1 MEYQQ
6 LISATFGSNAKTT
19 VEQDILLGEF
29 SYQEQTFALCGIV
42 NQASLDNAMSIK
54 LADFILKTIE
64 NHPKRPICIV
74 IDTAGQKVSHN
85 AELLGL
91 NSYYGHLI
99 AAFNLARA
107 EGHKIFALV
116 YGKALGGAFIASA
129 LNADYIFALKEAQI
143 AVMWLDAM
151 SRVTKVPVEK
161 LEELSKTS
169 AIFAPGAENYVRL
182 GAVEEVITTE
192 EFMPRVNA
200 LLPATTD
207 IHHWRTQGASRGGRT
222 LAAKVIADI
231 LAAK

>member
-6 LISATFGSNAKTT
+6 LINATFGSNAKIT

-29 SYQEQTFALCGIV
+29 SYQEQTYALCGIV

-54 LADFILKTIE
+54 LADFVLDIIE
-64 NHPKRPICIV
+64 NHPERPICIV
-74 IDTAGQKVSHN
+74 IDTASHN

-99 AAFNLARA
+99 ATFNLARA
-107 EGHKIFALV
+107 QGHKIFALV

-182 GAVEEVITTE
+182 GAIEEVITAE
-192 EFMPRVNA
+192 EFMPRVSA

-207 IHHWRTQGASRGGRT
+207 IHRWRIQGASRGGRT
-222 LAAKVIADI
+222 QATQIVADI
-231 LAAK
+231 LAAE